1 MQENSNIPLF
11 DNMLVY
17 KKDYTANF
25 VKTTIRENNLDGLR
39 IFDHLEELESLDFL
53 RDFAFLKKIEIDSI
67 LDHDY
72 SFLEKLTNLRTLKI
86 GASIQEKNIIDLSY
100 QINVANLTIN
110 WRRSKIKGLAKCQ
123 KITSLCLVEYK
134 EGDFTPISSLG
145 NLESLQVKTGSVN
158 NVDGVENFRK
168 LRHLLLGNCK
178 KLESISNLSELEKL
192 TSLHIEQCPKIKDYG
207 PIGSLL
213 NLENLQI
220 VDCKGVNTIGFIKEL
235 FSLKKLSLLGNT
247 DVLDGDLKPAQSV
260 KEVFYKHREHYNVK
274 IQNEEYDRLVK
285 RNFEKLKEM
294 SK

>member
-1 MQENSNIPLF
+1 MSMGFEISPYG
-11 DNMLVY
+11 NMLVY
-17 KKDYTANF
+17 KKGYTASF
-25 VKTTIRENNLDGLR
+25 VEMTIRENNLEGLR
-39 IFDHLEELESLDFL
+39 IFDHLDKLESLDFL
-53 RDFAFLKKIEIDSI
+53 QDFGFLQKVDIDSI

-72 SFLEKLTNLRTLKI
+72 SFLKKLNNLRSLKI
-86 GASIQEKNIIDLSY
+86 GPAVGEKNIVDLS
-100 QINVANLTIN
+100 NLVNLKELTIN
-110 WRRSKIKGLAKCQ
+110 WRKGKIEGIEKCQ

-145 NLESLQVKTGSVN
+145 NLESLQVKTGSVS
-158 NVDGVENFRK
+158 NVDGVENFHK

-192 TSLHIEQCPKIKDYG
+192 TSLHIEQCPKIKDYA

-285 RNFEKLKEM
+285 RNFEKLKGM
-294 SK
+294 FK